1 MWSFHLHSHRQPCH
15 GMPFL
20 CTICLPNAAGQL
32 LRLSE
37 HLHPEGHWLVHGETE
52 PSPVQLYPGEGTART
67 VLCRTYPS
75 PDCCFASATDTWP
88 DTSQPARLWGHTHSE
103 VNFFDRGYWKQWC
116 TYISIHALFLNQSSH
131 FPDMEIYTL
140 KHTDILGEYVIQY
153 LSSPKANSTSLHIKS
168 GSRTE
173 CWLHAKK
180 WSTYKERVRHDF
192 CLVAAHKLCSD
203 LRDGRPWQPEAP
215 SPTAS
220 RK

>member
-1 MWSFHLHSHRQPCH
+1 MSVWRFHLHLHRQPCH
-15 GMPFL
+15 SLSLL

-32 LRLSE
+32 LHPSE
-37 HLHPEGHWLVHGETE
+37 HLHPDGHWLVHGTKE
-52 PSPVQLYPGEGTART
+52 T
-67 VLCRTYPS
+67 VLSCTLERGQPGRS
-75 PDCCFASATDTWP
+75 SAGHTHLLTAAGP
-88 DTSQPARLWGHTHSE
+88 MPQYLARHARLWGHTYSE
-103 VNFFDRGYWKQWC
+103 VDFFDRGYWKQWYTC
-116 TYISIHALFLNQSSH
+116 ISIHALSLNQSSH
-131 FPDMEIYTL
+131 FPDMEIYRL
-140 KHTDILGEYVIQY
+140 KHTDILGEYVTQY

-173 CWLHAKK
+173 CWLYAKK